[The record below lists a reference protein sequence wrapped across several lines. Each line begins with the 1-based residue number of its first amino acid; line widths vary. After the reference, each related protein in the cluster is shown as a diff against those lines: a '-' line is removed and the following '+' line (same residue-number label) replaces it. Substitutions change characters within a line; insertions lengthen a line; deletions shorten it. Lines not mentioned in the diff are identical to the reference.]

1 MRTLKHARESQLYG
15 GAGIGCAAAGL
26 ADTKTT
32 REVIVVACMLCMLF
46 SKTVFLGMSMQ
57 KIYYS
62 KSHSAGGQNDR
73 FAAKRAPKS
82 GK

>member
-15 GAGIGCAAAGL
+15 GAGIGCASALL
-26 ADTKTT
+26 ANTKTT
-32 REVIVVACMLCMLF
+32 REVIAVACMLCMLF

-57 KIYYS
+57 KINYS
-62 KSHSAGGQNDR
+62 KSHPAGSQNDR
-73 FAAKRAPKS
+73 FAAERDPKS